1 MADEILLNEPKRVS
15 AVNHESPE
23 FLENDYN
30 ENDLYQVENI
40 IPDETK
46 EKNHWRKR
54 GLEYES
60 SNAIKNWNEMIYIH
74 DNEVNNISE
83 YNLLHYI
90 INTPKTLKM

>member
-46 EKNHWRKR
+46 EKNH
-54 GLEYES
+54 
-60 SNAIKNWNEMIYIH
+60 
-74 DNEVNNISE
+74 
-83 YNLLHYI
+83 
-90 INTPKTLKM
+90 